1 MESPACVRTL
11 NFNQIISY
19 PARLHPGIKFEGKI
33 SWMYNPGHF
42 YLQFEE
48 NTEFNRIM
56 EQMQIEFKSGQ
67 YQHFN
72 VLSYKSIG
80 IYFEEFPL
88 TKVNEK
94 LNINETFTQ

>member
-1 MESPACVRTL
+1 MESPACKRTL

-72 VLSYKSIG
+72 VLSYKSI
-80 IYFEEFPL
+80 YFEEN
-88 TKVNEK
+88 TKVNKKSDIMK
-94 LNINETFTQ
+94 LFTQ